1 MPPASLIFITKLMS
15 GELDWL
21 SVSSDGKVDFCAG
34 TACARLLL
42 SFFCSS
48 KLCIRCVKRQ
58 LVQSFFIFYFFEKNN
73 LCSLNIGF

>member
-1 MPPASLIFITKLMS
+1 MPPASLIFITELMS

-21 SVSSDGKVDFCAG
+21 SVSSDAEVDFCAG

-48 KLCIRCVKRQ
+48 KLCIGCVKRQ
-58 LVQSFFIFYFFEKNN
+58 LVQSFIIFYFLKRTT
-73 LCSLNIGF
+73 CAV